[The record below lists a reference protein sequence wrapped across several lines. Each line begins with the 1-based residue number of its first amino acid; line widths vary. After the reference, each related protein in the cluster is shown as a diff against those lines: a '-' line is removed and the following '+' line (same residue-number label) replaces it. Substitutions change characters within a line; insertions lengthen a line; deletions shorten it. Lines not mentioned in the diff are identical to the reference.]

1 MRVQLGGRKMK
12 ILERAATYI
21 VKGTS
26 ITFNEKIKVNEETG
40 EEIYDPKL
48 EQENDVK
55 LYNEYR
61 KLNSLLLPEE
71 IKSIREKYGV
81 TQVEFAQILGL
92 GDKTITRYENGS
104 LQDMA
109 QNNLI
114 KIVGR
119 NPEEFLKLLRE
130 CKKLSKEKIDELSKK
145 ISAKN

>member
-1 MRVQLGGRKMK
+1 MLIFKEEDYVGGKMK
-12 ILERAATYI
+12 ILERAAIYI

-71 IKSIREKYGV
+71 IKSIREKYG
-81 TQVEFAQILGL
+81 
-92 GDKTITRYENGS
+92 
-104 LQDMA
+104 
-109 QNNLI
+109 
-114 KIVGR
+114 
-119 NPEEFLKLLRE
+119 
-130 CKKLSKEKIDELSKK
+130 KKL
-145 ISAKN
+145 AKNV